1 MKVLISIVINF
12 LFIITIKG
20 AAASSIPVETFSQA
34 KAEYERLKAESP
46 DMTDEQL
53 FEVMKTFIVSLET
66 TTAPAE
72 NAAPPSDGPPSDAPP
87 AEEA

>member
-1 MKVLISIVINF
+1 
-12 LFIITIKG
+12 
-20 AAASSIPVETFSQA
+20 
-34 KAEYERLKAESP
+34 
-46 DMTDEQL
+46 MTDEQL

-72 NAAPPSDGPPSDAPP
+72 NEAPPSDAPPSDAPP